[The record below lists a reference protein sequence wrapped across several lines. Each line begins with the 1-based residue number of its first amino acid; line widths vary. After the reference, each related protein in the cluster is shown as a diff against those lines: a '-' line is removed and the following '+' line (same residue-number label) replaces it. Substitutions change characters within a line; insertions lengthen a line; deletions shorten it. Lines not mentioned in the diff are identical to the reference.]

1 MKKHSLVVGTM
12 TWGCW
17 GSALNNNEMVNRIEG
32 ALELGLNRFD
42 HADIYGDYTTE
53 FEFGAA
59 LKQSNVARE
68 DIELITKC
76 GIQMT
81 RGRAN
86 RVKHY
91 QYDSKYIIQ
100 SAERSL
106 KNLGTDY
113 LDLFLLHRPSPLLDT
128 EQVGFAVATLL
139 DQGKIKSF
147 GLSNF
152 LPHQVD
158 SIMRFAPVEAN
169 QVQCSITHTDAMYDG
184 TLDQA
189 KQLNVEPMAWSPLG
203 SLFKNVQDPS
213 VARIREAAVDL
224 LDKYD
229 TDLAGLALAFLA
241 KHPSKISPVVG
252 TTKLDRLADA
262 KKGFETELELE
273 DWFIL
278 LEAAKGA
285 RVP

>member
-1 MKKHSLVVGTM
+1 MKKHSLIVGTM
-12 TWGCW
+12 TWGRW
-17 GSALNNNEMVNRIEG
+17 GSALNTTEMANRIEG

-53 FEFGAA
+53 AEFGAA
-59 LKQSNVARE
+59 LKQANVTRE
-68 DIELITKC
+68 AIELITKC

-86 RVKHY
+86 KVKHY
-91 QYDSKYIIQ
+91 QYDTAYIID
-100 SAERSL
+100 SAEQSL
-106 KNLGTDY
+106 RNLGTDY

-128 EQVGFAVATLL
+128 EEVGRAVATLL

-152 LPHQVD
+152 LPHQVE
-158 SIMRFAPVEAN
+158 SIMRVAPVEAN
-169 QVQCSITHTDAMYDG
+169 QIQCSITHTDSMYDG

-189 KQLNVEPMAWSPLG
+189 KHLNIEPMAWSPLG
-203 SLFKNVQDPS
+203 VLFKNPDDEAV
-213 VARIREAAVDL
+213 VRIRAVADDL
-224 LDKYD
+224 MKKYD

-252 TTKLDRLADA
+252 TTQINRLADA
-262 KKGFETELELE
+262 KKGFEIALELE
-273 DWFIL
+273 DWFVL
-278 LEAAKGA
+278 LEAAKGT

>member
-1 MKKHSLVVGTM
+1 MKKHSLLVGTM

-17 GSALNNNEMVNRIEG
+17 GSALNNNEMANRIEG

-91 QYDSKYIIQ
+91 QYDSKYIIE

>member
-1 MKKHSLVVGTM
+1 M

-17 GSALNNNEMVNRIEG
+17 GSALNPTEMAHRIEG

-53 FEFGAA
+53 AEFGAA
-59 LKQSNVARE
+59 LKQANVARE

-86 RVKHY
+86 KVKHY
-91 QYDSKYIIQ
+91 QYDTAYIIE
-100 SAERSL
+100 SAEQSL
-106 KNLGTDY
+106 RNLGTDY

-128 EQVGFAVATLL
+128 EEVGFAVAALL

-152 LPHQVD
+152 LPHQVE
-158 SIMRFAPVEAN
+158 SVMRFAPVQAN
-169 QVQCSITHTDAMYDG
+169 QIQCSITHTDSMYDG

-189 KQLNVEPMAWSPLG
+189 KHLNIEPMAWSPLG
-203 SLFKNVQDPS
+203 VLFKNPDDEAV
-213 VARIREAAVDL
+213 VRIRAVVDDL
-224 LDKYD
+224 MKKYD

-252 TTKLDRLADA
+252 TTQINRLAEA
-262 KKGFETELELE
+262 KKGFEIELDLE
-273 DWFIL
+273 DWFVL
-278 LEAAKGA
+278 LEAATGT

>member
-1 MKKHSLVVGTM
+1 MKKSSLVIGTM
-12 TWGCW
+12 TWGLW
-17 GSALNNNEMVNRIEG
+17 GNALNTNEMINRIEG
-32 ALELGLNRFD
+32 AIELGLNRFD

-53 FEFGAA
+53 SEFGVA
-59 LKQSNVARE
+59 LKQSNVARQN
-68 DIELITKC
+68 IELITKC

-81 RGRAN
+81 KGRPN

-91 QYDSKYIIQ
+91 QYDSQYIIE

-113 LDLFLLHRPSPLLDT
+113 LDLFLLHRPSPLIDT
-128 EQVGFAVATLL
+128 EEVGFAVATLL

-213 VARIREAAVDL
+213 VARIRESAVDL

-262 KKGFETELELE
+262 KKGFETEIELE

-278 LEAAKGA
+278 LEAAMGA

>member
-1 MKKHSLVVGTM
+1 M

-17 GSALNNNEMVNRIEG
+17 GSALNNNEMANRIEG

-91 QYDSKYIIQ
+91 QYDSKYIIE

-128 EQVGFAVATLL
+128 EQVGIAVATLL

>member
-17 GSALNNNEMVNRIEG
+17 GSALSTTEMANRIEG

-53 FEFGAA
+53 AEFGTA
-59 LKQSNVARE
+59 LKQANVARE

-86 RVKHY
+86 KVKHY
-91 QYDSKYIIQ
+91 QYDTAYIIK
-100 SAERSL
+100 SAEQSL
-106 KNLGTDY
+106 RNLGTDY
-113 LDLFLLHRPSPLLDT
+113 LDLFLLHRPSPLLNT
-128 EQVGFAVATLL
+128 EEVGLAVATLL

-152 LPHQVD
+152 LPHQVE
-158 SIMRFAPVEAN
+158 SVMRFAPVEAN
-169 QVQCSITHTDAMYDG
+169 QIQCSITHTDSMYDG

-189 KQLNVEPMAWSPLG
+189 KHLNIEPMAWSPLG
-203 SLFKNVQDPS
+203 ILFKNSDDEAV
-213 VARIREAAVDL
+213 VRIRAVADDL
-224 LDKYD
+224 IKKYN

-252 TTKLDRLADA
+252 TTQINRLADA
-262 KKGFETELELE
+262 KKGFEIELELE
-273 DWFIL
+273 DWFVL
-278 LEAAKGA
+278 LEAAKGT

>member
-17 GSALNNNEMVNRIEG
+17 GSALNNNEMANRIEG

-91 QYDSKYIIQ
+91 QYDSKYIIE

>member
-1 MKKHSLVVGTM
+1 M

-17 GSALNNNEMVNRIEG
+17 GSALNNNEMANRIEG

-91 QYDSKYIIQ
+91 QYDSKYIIE

-113 LDLFLLHRPSPLLDT
+113 LDLFLLHRPSPLLDS

-262 KKGFETELELE
+262 KKGFETEIELE

-278 LEAAKGA
+278 LEAAMGA

>member
-1 MKKHSLVVGTM
+1 M

-17 GSALNNNEMVNRIEG
+17 GSALNNNEMANRIEG

-158 SIMRFAPVEAN
+158 IIMRFAPVEAN

-203 SLFKNVQDPS
+203 SLFKNIQDPS
-213 VARIREAAVDL
+213 VARIRDAAVDL

>member
-1 MKKHSLVVGTM
+1 M

-17 GSALNNNEMVNRIEG
+17 GSALNNNEMANRIEG

-91 QYDSKYIIQ
+91 QYDSKYIIE

-113 LDLFLLHRPSPLLDT
+113 LDLFLLHRPSPLLDS

-278 LEAAKGA
+278 LEAAMGA

>member
-1 MKKHSLVVGTM
+1 M

-17 GSALNNNEMVNRIEG
+17 GSALNNNEMANRIEG

-213 VARIREAAVDL
+213 VARIRDAAVDL

>member
-1 MKKHSLVVGTM
+1 M

-17 GSALNNNEMVNRIEG
+17 GSALNNNEMANRIEG

-91 QYDSKYIIQ
+91 QYDSKYIIE

-113 LDLFLLHRPSPLLDT
+113 LDLFLLHRPSPLLDS

-213 VARIREAAVDL
+213 VTRIREAAVDL

>member
-1 MKKHSLVVGTM
+1 M

-17 GSALNNNEMVNRIEG
+17 GSALNNNEMANRIEG
-32 ALELGLNRFD
+32 ALEFGLNRFD

-91 QYDSKYIIQ
+91 QYDSKYIIE

-189 KQLNVEPMAWSPLG
+189 KHLNVEPMAWSPLG
-203 SLFKNVQDPS
+203 SLFKNVQNPS

>member
-17 GSALNNNEMVNRIEG
+17 GSALNNNEMANRIEG

-91 QYDSKYIIQ
+91 QYDSKYIIE

-106 KNLGTDY
+106 KNLRTDY

>member
-1 MKKHSLVVGTM
+1 MKKHSLLVGTM

-17 GSALNNNEMVNRIEG
+17 GSALNNNEMANRIEG

-91 QYDSKYIIQ
+91 QYDSKYIIE

-128 EQVGFAVATLL
+128 EQVGIAVATLL

>member
-1 MKKHSLVVGTM
+1 MKKSSLVIGTM
-12 TWGCW
+12 TWGLW
-17 GSALNNNEMVNRIEG
+17 GNALNTNEMINRIEG
-32 ALELGLNRFD
+32 AIELGLNRFD

-53 FEFGAA
+53 SEFGVA
-59 LKQSNVARE
+59 LKQSNVARQN
-68 DIELITKC
+68 IELITKC

-81 RGRAN
+81 KGRPN

-91 QYDSKYIIQ
+91 QYDSQYIIE

-113 LDLFLLHRPSPLLDT
+113 LDLFLLHRPSPLIDT
-128 EQVGFAVATLL
+128 EEVGFAVATLL

-213 VARIREAAVDL
+213 VARIRESAVDL

-262 KKGFETELELE
+262 KKGFETEIELE

>member
-1 MKKHSLVVGTM
+1 M

-17 GSALNNNEMVNRIEG
+17 GSALNNNEMANRIEG

-91 QYDSKYIIQ
+91 QYDSKYIIE

-213 VARIREAAVDL
+213 VTRIREAAVDL

-278 LEAAKGA
+278 LEAAMGA

>member
-1 MKKHSLVVGTM
+1 M

-17 GSALNNNEMVNRIEG
+17 GSALNNNEMANRIEG

-81 RGRAN
+81 SGRVN

-91 QYDSKYIIQ
+91 QYDSKYIIE

-224 LDKYD
+224 VDKYD

>member
-1 MKKHSLVVGTM
+1 MKKSSLVIGTM
-12 TWGCW
+12 TWGLW
-17 GSALNNNEMVNRIEG
+17 GNALNTNEMINRIEG
-32 ALELGLNRFD
+32 AIELGLNRFD

-53 FEFGAA
+53 SEFGVA
-59 LKQSNVARE
+59 LKQSNVARQN
-68 DIELITKC
+68 IELITKC

-81 RGRAN
+81 KGRPN

-91 QYDSKYIIQ
+91 QYDSQYIIE

-113 LDLFLLHRPSPLLDT
+113 LDLFLLHRPSPLIDT
-128 EQVGFAVATLL
+128 EEVGFAVATLL

-262 KKGFETELELE
+262 KKGFETEIELE

-278 LEAAKGA
+278 LEAAMGA

>member
-1 MKKHSLVVGTM
+1 MKKHSLLVGTM

-17 GSALNNNEMVNRIEG
+17 GSALNNNEMANRIEG

-91 QYDSKYIIQ
+91 QYDSKYIIE

-278 LEAAKGA
+278 LEAAKGT

>member
-1 MKKHSLVVGTM
+1 MKKHSLIVGTM
-12 TWGCW
+12 TWGRW
-17 GSALNNNEMVNRIEG
+17 GSALNTREMANRIEG

-53 FEFGAA
+53 AEFGAA
-59 LKQSNVARE
+59 LKQANVTRE
-68 DIELITKC
+68 AIELITKC

-86 RVKHY
+86 KVKHY
-91 QYDSKYIIQ
+91 QYDTAYIID
-100 SAERSL
+100 SAEQSL
-106 KNLGTDY
+106 RNLGTDY

-128 EQVGFAVATLL
+128 EEVGLAVATLL

-152 LPHQVD
+152 LPHQVE

-169 QVQCSITHTDAMYDG
+169 QIQCSITHTDSMYDG

-189 KQLNVEPMAWSPLG
+189 KHLNIEPMAWSPLG
-203 SLFKNVQDPS
+203 VLFKNPDDEAV
-213 VARIREAAVDL
+213 VRIRAVADDL
-224 LDKYD
+224 MNKYD

-241 KHPSKISPVVG
+241 KHPAKISPVVG
-252 TTKLDRLADA
+252 TTQVNRLADA
-262 KKGFETELELE
+262 KKGFEIVLELE
-273 DWFIL
+273 DWFVL
-278 LEAAKGA
+278 LEAAKGT

>member
-1 MKKHSLVVGTM
+1 MPEKQINMKKNSLVIGTM
-12 TWGCW
+12 TWGLW
-17 GSALNNNEMVNRIEG
+17 GNALNTNEMINRIEG
-32 ALELGLNRFD
+32 AIELGLNRFD

-53 FEFGAA
+53 SEFGVA
-59 LKQSNVARE
+59 LKQSNVARQN
-68 DIELITKC
+68 IELITKC

-81 RGRAN
+81 RGRPN

-91 QYDSKYIIQ
+91 QYDSQYIIE

-128 EQVGFAVATLL
+128 EEVGFAVATLL

-158 SIMRFAPVEAN
+158 NIMRFAPVEAN

-184 TLDQA
+184 T
-189 KQLNVEPMAWSPLG
+189 
-203 SLFKNVQDPS
+203 
-213 VARIREAAVDL
+213 
-224 LDKYD
+224 
-229 TDLAGLALAFLA
+229 
-241 KHPSKISPVVG
+241 
-252 TTKLDRLADA
+252 
-262 KKGFETELELE
+262 
-273 DWFIL
+273 
-278 LEAAKGA
+278 
-285 RVP
+285 

>member
-1 MKKHSLVVGTM
+1 M

-17 GSALNNNEMVNRIEG
+17 GSALNNNEMANRIEG

-81 RGRAN
+81 SGRVN

-91 QYDSKYIIQ
+91 QYDSKYIIE

-203 SLFKNVQDPS
+203 SLFRNVQDPS

-224 LDKYD
+224 VDKYD

>member
-1 MKKHSLVVGTM
+1 MKKSSLVIGTM
-12 TWGCW
+12 TWGLW
-17 GSALNNNEMVNRIEG
+17 GNALNTNEMINRIEG
-32 ALELGLNRFD
+32 AIELGLNRFD

-53 FEFGAA
+53 SEFGVA
-59 LKQSNVARE
+59 LKQSNVARQN
-68 DIELITKC
+68 IELITKC

-81 RGRAN
+81 KGRPN

-91 QYDSKYIIQ
+91 QYDSQYIIE

-113 LDLFLLHRPSPLLDT
+113 LDLFLLHRPSPLIDT
-128 EQVGFAVATLL
+128 EEVGFAVATLL

>member
-17 GSALNNNEMVNRIEG
+17 GSALNNNEMANRIEG
-32 ALELGLNRFD
+32 SLELGLNRFD

-59 LKQSNVARE
+59 LKQSNVGRE

-91 QYDSKYIIQ
+91 QYDSKYIIE

>member
-17 GSALNNNEMVNRIEG
+17 GIALNNNEMANRIEG

-91 QYDSKYIIQ
+91 QYDSKYIIE

-158 SIMRFAPVEAN
+158 IIMRFAPVEAN

>member
-1 MKKHSLVVGTM
+1 MKKHSLLVGTM

-17 GSALNNNEMVNRIEG
+17 GSALNNNEMANRIEG

-91 QYDSKYIIQ
+91 QYDSKYIIE

-113 LDLFLLHRPSPLLDT
+113 LDLFLLHRPSPLLDS

>member
-1 MKKHSLVVGTM
+1 MKKSSLVIGTM
-12 TWGCW
+12 TWGLW
-17 GSALNNNEMVNRIEG
+17 GNALNTNEMINRIEG
-32 ALELGLNRFD
+32 AIELGLNRFD

-53 FEFGAA
+53 SEFGVA
-59 LKQSNVARE
+59 LKQSNVARQN
-68 DIELITKC
+68 IELITKC

-81 RGRAN
+81 KGRPN

-91 QYDSKYIIQ
+91 QYDSQYIIE

-113 LDLFLLHRPSPLLDT
+113 LDLFLLHRPSPLIDT
-128 EQVGFAVATLL
+128 EEVGFAVATLL

-184 TLDQA
+184 T
-189 KQLNVEPMAWSPLG
+189 
-203 SLFKNVQDPS
+203 
-213 VARIREAAVDL
+213 
-224 LDKYD
+224 
-229 TDLAGLALAFLA
+229 
-241 KHPSKISPVVG
+241 
-252 TTKLDRLADA
+252 
-262 KKGFETELELE
+262 
-273 DWFIL
+273 
-278 LEAAKGA
+278 
-285 RVP
+285 

>member
-17 GSALNNNEMVNRIEG
+17 GSALNNNEMANRIEG

-53 FEFGAA
+53 FEFGVA

-158 SIMRFAPVEAN
+158 IIMRFAPVEAN

>member
-1 MKKHSLVVGTM
+1 MKKHSLIVGTM
-12 TWGCW
+12 TWGRW
-17 GSALNNNEMVNRIEG
+17 GSALNTTEMANRIEG

-53 FEFGAA
+53 AEFGAA
-59 LKQSNVARE
+59 LKQANVTRE
-68 DIELITKC
+68 AIELITKC

-86 RVKHY
+86 KVKHY
-91 QYDSKYIIQ
+91 QYDTAYIID
-100 SAERSL
+100 SAEQSL
-106 KNLGTDY
+106 RNLGTDY

-128 EQVGFAVATLL
+128 EEVGLAVATLL

-152 LPHQVD
+152 LPHQVE

-169 QVQCSITHTDAMYDG
+169 QIQCSITHTDSMYDG

-189 KQLNVEPMAWSPLG
+189 KHLNIEPMAWSPLG
-203 SLFKNVQDPS
+203 VLFKNPDDEAV
-213 VARIREAAVDL
+213 VRIRAVADYL
-224 LDKYD
+224 MNKYD

-241 KHPSKISPVVG
+241 KHPAKISPVVG
-252 TTKLDRLADA
+252 TTQVNRLADA
-262 KKGFETELELE
+262 KKGFEIVLELE
-273 DWFIL
+273 DWFVL
-278 LEAAKGA
+278 LEAAKGT

>member
-17 GSALNNNEMVNRIEG
+17 GSALNPTEMANRIEG

-53 FEFGAA
+53 AEFGAA
-59 LKQSNVARE
+59 LKQANVVRE

-86 RVKHY
+86 KVKHY
-91 QYDSKYIIQ
+91 QYDTAYIIE
-100 SAERSL
+100 SAEQSL
-106 KNLGTDY
+106 RNLRTDY

-128 EQVGFAVATLL
+128 EEVGLAVAALL
-139 DQGKIKSF
+139 DKGKIKSF

-152 LPHQVD
+152 LPHQVE
-158 SIMRFAPVEAN
+158 SVMRFAPVEAN
-169 QVQCSITHTDAMYDG
+169 QIQCSITHTDSMYDG

-189 KQLNVEPMAWSPLG
+189 KHLNIEPMAWSPLG
-203 SLFKNVQDPS
+203 VLFKNPDDEAV
-213 VARIREAAVDL
+213 VRIRAVVDDL
-224 LDKYD
+224 MKKYD

-252 TTKLDRLADA
+252 TTQINRLAEA
-262 KKGFETELELE
+262 KKGFEIELDLE
-273 DWFIL
+273 DWFVL
-278 LEAAKGA
+278 LEAAMGT

>member
-1 MKKHSLVVGTM
+1 MKKHSLIVGTM

-17 GSALNNNEMVNRIEG
+17 GSALNTTEMANRIEG

-53 FEFGAA
+53 AEFGAA
-59 LKQSNVARE
+59 LKQANVTRE
-68 DIELITKC
+68 AIELITKC

-86 RVKHY
+86 KVKHY
-91 QYDSKYIIQ
+91 QYDTAYIID
-100 SAERSL
+100 SAEQSL
-106 KNLGTDY
+106 RNLGTDY

-128 EQVGFAVATLL
+128 EEVGRAVATLL

-152 LPHQVD
+152 LPHQVE

-169 QVQCSITHTDAMYDG
+169 QIQCSITHTDSMYDG

-189 KQLNVEPMAWSPLG
+189 KHLNIEPMAWSPLG
-203 SLFKNVQDPS
+203 VLFKNPDDEAV
-213 VARIREAAVDL
+213 VRIRAVADDL
-224 LDKYD
+224 MKKYD

-252 TTKLDRLADA
+252 TTQVNRLADA
-262 KKGFETELELE
+262 KKGFEIVLELE
-273 DWFIL
+273 DWFVL
-278 LEAAKGA
+278 LEAAKGT

>member
-1 MKKHSLVVGTM
+1 MKKHSLIVGTM
-12 TWGCW
+12 TWGRW
-17 GSALNNNEMVNRIEG
+17 GSALNTTEMANRIEG

-53 FEFGAA
+53 AEFGAA
-59 LKQSNVARE
+59 LKQANVTRE
-68 DIELITKC
+68 AIELITKC

-86 RVKHY
+86 KVKHY
-91 QYDSKYIIQ
+91 QYDTAYIID
-100 SAERSL
+100 SAEQSL
-106 KNLGTDY
+106 RNLGTEY

-128 EQVGFAVATLL
+128 EEVGLAVATLL

-152 LPHQVD
+152 LPHQVE
-158 SIMRFAPVEAN
+158 SVMRFAPVEAN
-169 QVQCSITHTDAMYDG
+169 QIQCSITHTDSMYDG

-189 KQLNVEPMAWSPLG
+189 KHLNIEPMAWSPLG
-203 SLFKNVQDPS
+203 VLFKNPDDEAV
-213 VARIREAAVDL
+213 VRIRAVADDL
-224 LDKYD
+224 MKKYD

-252 TTKLDRLADA
+252 TTQINRLADA
-262 KKGFETELELE
+262 KKGFEIALELE
-273 DWFIL
+273 DWFVL
-278 LEAAKGA
+278 LEAAKGT

>member
-1 MKKHSLVVGTM
+1 MKKSSLVIGTM
-12 TWGCW
+12 TWGLW
-17 GSALNNNEMVNRIEG
+17 GNALNTNEMINRIEG
-32 ALELGLNRFD
+32 AIELGLNRFD

-53 FEFGAA
+53 SEFGVA
-59 LKQSNVARE
+59 LKQSNVARQN
-68 DIELITKC
+68 IELITKC

-81 RGRAN
+81 KGRPN

-91 QYDSKYIIQ
+91 QYDSQYIIE

-113 LDLFLLHRPSPLLDT
+113 LDLFLLHRPSPLIDT
-128 EQVGFAVATLL
+128 EEVGFAVAKLL
-139 DQGKIKSF
+139 GQGKIKSF

-169 QVQCSITHTDAMYDG
+169 QFQCSITHTDAMYNG
-184 TLDQA
+184 ILDQA

-203 SLFKNVQDPS
+203 SLFKNIQDPI
-213 VARIREAAVDL
+213 VARIRESAIDL

-278 LEAAKGA
+278 LEAAKGT

>member
-1 MKKHSLVVGTM
+1 M

-17 GSALNNNEMVNRIEG
+17 GSALNNNEMANRIEG

-91 QYDSKYIIQ
+91 QYDSKYIIE

-278 LEAAKGA
+278 LEAAMGA

>member
-17 GSALNNNEMVNRIEG
+17 GSALNNNEMANRIEG

-158 SIMRFAPVEAN
+158 IIMRFAPVEAN

-203 SLFKNVQDPS
+203 SLFRNVQDPS

-224 LDKYD
+224 VDKYD

>member
-1 MKKHSLVVGTM
+1 M

-17 GSALNNNEMVNRIEG
+17 GSALNTVEMANRIEG

-53 FEFGAA
+53 AEFGAA
-59 LKQSNVARE
+59 LKQANVARE

-86 RVKHY
+86 KVKHY
-91 QYDSKYIIQ
+91 QYDTAYIIE
-100 SAERSL
+100 SAEQSL

-113 LDLFLLHRPSPLLDT
+113 LDLFLLHRPSPLLDI
-128 EQVGFAVATLL
+128 EEVGLAVATLL

-152 LPHQVD
+152 LPHQVE
-158 SIMRFAPVEAN
+158 SVMRFAPVEAN
-169 QVQCSITHTDAMYDG
+169 QIQCSITHTDSMYDG

-189 KQLNVEPMAWSPLG
+189 NHLNIEPMAWSPLG
-203 SLFKNVQDPS
+203 NLFKNPEDEAV
-213 VARIREAAVDL
+213 VRIRAVAADL
-224 LDKYD
+224 MKKYD

-252 TTKLDRLADA
+252 TTQINRLADA
-262 KKGFETELELE
+262 KKGFEIALELE
-273 DWFIL
+273 DWFVL
-278 LEAAKGA
+278 LEAAKGT

>member
-1 MKKHSLVVGTM
+1 M

-17 GSALNNNEMVNRIEG
+17 GSALNNNEMANRIEG

-91 QYDSKYIIQ
+91 QYDSKYIIE